1 MTIIIFFI
9 ILGLLV
15 LVHEMGHFLFA
26 KRAGVRVDE
35 FGFGYPPRAFK
46 IGRKWDTD
54 FTVNWIPF
62 GGFVKIFGENYEE
75 AETDKSQKEDPSPK
89 VLGSPLRDSTRLFS
103 KDIPS
108 GSEEQSKPLESASRL
123 RFTQVSKRWQAAIL
137 VAGVTFNILFA
148 WFLFSLGFIIG
159 VPSSVENN
167 FGGEVKNP
175 VLTII
180 EVLPEYPAAESGLR
194 SGDKIISVSNTNS
207 SLENTNPEE
216 VSSLIN
222 SSLLVNIK
230 VDRGGEEYEYKI
242 TPKEDVDSGRRVV
255 GISMDMV
262 GTVSLPIHKAIIE
275 GAKTTVSFTY
285 LTVEGLYNL
294 LIGSIKGGADFS
306 NISGP
311 VGIVGIVGDATR
323 LGFSYLLTLTALI
336 SINLAII
343 NLVPFPA
350 LDGGRLLFVLIES
363 IKRSPINPKIA
374 SWTNAVGFA
383 LLLLLMVFI
392 TFRDIAK
399 L

>member
-15 LVHEMGHFLFA
+15 LVHEMGHFIVA
-26 KRAGVRVDE
+26 KKAGVRVDE

-46 IGRKWDTD
+46 IGRRWDTD
-54 FTVNWIPF
+54 FTINWIPF
-62 GGFVKIFGENYEE
+62 GGFVKIFGENYEADN
-75 AETDKSQKEDPSPK
+75 AEPNSLSRAQEFSAENSFSAPSVEP
-89 VLGSPLRDSTRLFS
+89 R
-103 KDIPS
+103 
-108 GSEEQSKPLESASRL
+108 KPLESTIRF
-123 RFTQVSKRWQAAIL
+123 RFTEVTKKWQAAIL
-137 VAGVTFNILFA
+137 VAGVSFNILFA
-148 WFLFSLGFIIG
+148 WALFSLGFLIG

-175 VLTII
+175 ALTII
-180 EVLPEYPAAESGLR
+180 EVLPEYPASQSGIR
-194 SGDKIISVSNTNS
+194 SGDKIISVSNKNT
-207 SLENTNPEE
+207 SLKNTTPEE

-222 SSLLVNIK
+222 SSSEVNIK
-230 VDRGGEEYEYKI
+230 IDRGGEKFNYKI
-242 TPKEDVDSGRRVV
+242 VPKEDVDSRRKIV

-262 GTVSLPIHKAIIE
+262 GTVSLPLHKAIIE
-275 GAKTTVSFTY
+275 GARTTGTLTY
-285 LTVEGLYNL
+285 LTVDGLYNL
-294 LIGSIKGGADFS
+294 VVGAFRGTADLS
-306 NISGP
+306 SISGP
-311 VGIVGIVGDATR
+311 VGIVGIVGDASR

-363 IKRSPINPKIA
+363 IKKTPINPKIA
-374 SWTNAVGFA
+374 GWANTVGFA

-392 TFRDIAK
+392 TYRDIAK